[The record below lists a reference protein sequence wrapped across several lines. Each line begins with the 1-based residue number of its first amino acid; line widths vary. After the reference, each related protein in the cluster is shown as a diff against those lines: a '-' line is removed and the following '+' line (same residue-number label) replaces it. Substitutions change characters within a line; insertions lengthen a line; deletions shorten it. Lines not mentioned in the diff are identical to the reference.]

1 MIKGFRPYSKEELFN
16 YIDNIEITRVEN
28 QIVTKYFNRVIN
40 VTNVSKIYEIFDIR
54 KFMKDKIQHLSDN
67 FNITQYKFIM
77 KRGIQEV
84 ILISDPIEINGINYH
99 KSFFILNSTD
109 KSRKLNMN
117 FGLYSNEGVYFVN
130 SISNMSLC
138 KKHLTGITQ
147 VAEDISIS
155 FDGETFDEQ
164 IDSIKSLVGERIL
177 FSKLREVIVDK
188 DQVTNHRKFDAFK
201 NQILNSR
208 IPLTPEQNNF
218 LRTHSDVMVITP
230 SKDFSIDAFTAFNL
244 YMSCF
249 RNQDSYLVKKETERM
264 LKITQCFIRDEK
276 INLLLDLVD

>member
-1 MIKGFRPYSKEELFN
+1 MIRGFKAYSKEELFN

-67 FNITQYKFIM
+67 FNITQYKFTM

-84 ILISDPIEINGINYH
+84 VLISDPIEINGINYH

-117 FGLYSNEGVYFVN
+117 FGLYNNEGVYFVN

-164 IDSIKSLVGERIL
+164 IESIKSLVGERIL

-188 DQVTNHRKFDAFK
+188 DLAINHRKFDAFK

-218 LRTHSDVMVITP
+218 LRTHSDIMVITP

-244 YMSCF
+244 YMGCF

-276 INLLLDLVD
+276 INLLLDLI